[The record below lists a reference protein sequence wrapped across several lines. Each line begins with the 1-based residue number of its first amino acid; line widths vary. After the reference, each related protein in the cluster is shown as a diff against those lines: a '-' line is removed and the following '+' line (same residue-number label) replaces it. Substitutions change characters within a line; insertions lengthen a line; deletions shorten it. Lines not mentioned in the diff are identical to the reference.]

1 MKRDVLTQL
10 ALTSTLLL
18 SMACSSEET
27 TKQEPTKGQQD
38 TKELTAFVVE
48 DNSTKTRTTA
58 EYDGSGLNFYWTE
71 GDRLWVNNGTLIQ
84 DASNNI
90 DLKLENHP
98 TIPSAVKRAATA
110 KFYFNGTFT
119 APSYPVRY
127 TGKGNTFGDKVTI
140 KAQQNQNVANDASHI
155 GEDGDCGTAVATK
168 PAGGSKYNFTLD
180 HKAAYLTFTPYN
192 SQNAISA
199 VHIAQIKVTADKAIC
214 GQFDFNDNGID
225 VDNSRPATTPANQSI
240 TLTLN
245 GAAANTGF
253 PIPGGSSDA
262 SKNAAVMVLAP
273 GTYNTFTVEYLLR
286 DNATNINKTI
296 VKTYNNLTLNAGR
309 NRRVIT
315 DLQVTDYSS
324 WFDYYYMWDA
334 VNPYWYGKN
343 LPTVI
348 ENGGNYSS
356 YGVPTA
362 SDGTNRWY
370 NTAYSGAGL
379 ATQASVSCKDL
390 PNVNE
395 MYYYMVK
402 GDLHYD
408 GGSIWAFRGHL
419 YWGGAW
425 IKKQKVIYNELK
437 AKGYTQLT
445 SQSDMKEKFYSSAT
459 DATGIDFRV
468 NSLYVNTGN
477 SIGRPSDTSDYFYLP
492 ALGYFLSGS
501 LYNMSYG
508 FYWTST
514 GVPNAGGNAYKF
526 SFYAGQMNI
535 YNSNTRAYGFIAHTF
550 E

>member
-10 ALTSTLLL
+10 ALTSTLFL

-110 KFYFNGTFT
+110 KFYFAGNFT
-119 APSYPVRY
+119 APSYTVRY
-127 TGKGNTFGDKVTI
+127 TGKNSPSGSKVTI

-155 GEDGDCGTAVATK
+155 GESGDCGTATATK
-168 PAGGSKYNFTLD
+168 SGSKYNFTLD

-309 NRRVIT
+309 NRRVTT
-315 DLQVTDYSS
+315 DLQVKDYSP
-324 WFDYYYMWDA
+324 WFNNIYQWDA
-334 VNPYWYGKN
+334 RAPYWDGVT
-343 LPTVI
+343 LPDVI
-348 ENGGNYSS
+348 QSNINYNS
-356 YGVPTA
+356 YGTPSA
-362 SDGTNRWY
+362 NSHY
-370 NTAYSGAGL
+370 NPDNSGIINAYY
-379 ATQASVSCKDL
+379 SCKDL

-395 MYYYMVK
+395 MLYYVWY
-402 GDLHYD
+402 GNAHYD
-408 GGSIWAFRGHL
+408 NSTLYAYKGHL
-419 YWGGAW
+419 YTGGLW
-425 IKKQKVIYNELK
+425 LKKQSVIYKDLK
-437 AKGYTQLT
+437 AAGYNQLS
-445 SQSDMKEKFYSSAT
+445 SQAAMKEKFCSS
-459 DATGIDFRV
+459 
-468 NSLYVNTGN
+468 
-477 SIGRPSDTSDYFYLP
+477 PSDAGRDYRNPMGFNNIARVPTAGIPTPTSDYFYLP
-492 ALGYFLSGS
+492 ALGVFIQGTLYGLGS
-501 LYNMSYG
+501 VG
-508 FYWTST
+508 DYWTSSGYPST
-514 GVPNAGGNAYKF
+514 STAAFDLNF
-526 SFYAGQMNI
+526 WS
-535 YNSNTRAYGFIAHTF
+535 TRVELNLQLQRWRGILVRPF

>member
-10 ALTSTLLL
+10 ALTSTLFL

-38 TKELTAFVVE
+38 PKELTAFIVE

-273 GTYNTFTVEYLLR
+273 GTYSTFTVEYTLR
-286 DNATNINKTI
+286 DNTTQKSGTI
-296 VKTYNNLTLNAGR
+296 TKTYNNLTLNAGK
-309 NRRVIT
+309 NRRVAA
-315 DLQVTDYSS
+315 DLQVKDYSP
-324 WFDYYYMWDA
+324 WFNNIYQWDA
-334 VNPYWYGKN
+334 RAPYWDGVT
-343 LPTVI
+343 LPDVI
-348 ENGGNYSS
+348 QSNINYNS
-356 YGVPTA
+356 YGTPSA
-362 SDGTNRWY
+362 NSHY
-370 NTAYSGAGL
+370 NPDNSGIINAYY
-379 ATQASVSCKDL
+379 SCKDL

-395 MYYYMVK
+395 MLYYVWY
-402 GDLHYD
+402 GNAHYD
-408 GGSIWAFRGHL
+408 NSTLYAYKGHL
-419 YWGGAW
+419 YTGGLW
-425 IKKQKVIYNELK
+425 LKKQSVIYKDLK
-437 AKGYTQLT
+437 AAGYNQLS
-445 SQSDMKEKFYSSAT
+445 SQAAMKEKFCSSPS
-459 DATGIDFRV
+459 DAGIDQRPRYIGIQARV
-468 NSLYVNTGN
+468 PTAG
-477 SIGRPSDTSDYFYLP
+477 IPTPTSDYFYLP
-492 ALGYFLSGS
+492 ALGVFIQGTLYGLGS
-501 LYNMSYG
+501 VG
-508 FYWTST
+508 DYWTST
-514 GVPNAGGNAYKF
+514 GFRSSSTAAYDLIFQPTKVEVNLQAQRWRGILAGP
-526 SFYAGQMNI
+526 
-535 YNSNTRAYGFIAHTF
+535 F